1 MVKKVNEET
10 GEEEEVEEEKT
21 KMVPKQVSKEVEV
34 DENKLLEI
42 LGAAA
47 DFEEVLEKGLK
58 KKENFALLVGEDLYN
73 HPNSQNL
80 ARLVALVEKY
90 TDFTVTI
97 TPAKTNSLGVA
108 LICDLDESTAG
119 YTVGYNVKADFTLS
133 ALGNGDLD
141 IPALNQQEGTFT
153 SANQMVV
160 PTNAALAYE
169 GYVLNDIANE
179 ILDTKQVHTINRT
192 VSLGAKDGFKAIN
205 FDELP
210 NHFSNSGEELRGY
223 TLESLMVKTSG
234 SETVIPFGT
243 ALEGTLIYSADP
255 VLQFNDFTAK
265 TKQLNAQG
273 GLFISTALAESL
285 SVSQGDSCSVEANGQ
300 TMTLAVTVDSKIDGE
315 IAFVSRFDSSIPTA
329 KLFNGYRFNQ
339 AKISKV

>member
-10 GEEEEVEEEKT
+10 GVEEEVEEEKT

-42 LGAAA
+42 LGAVA
-47 DFEEVLEKGLK
+47 DFDEALEKMLK

-90 TDFTVTI
+90 TDFSVTM

-108 LICDLDESTAG
+108 LICDLDEKAAG

-141 IPALNQQEGTFT
+141 MPALNQQEGTFT
-153 SANQMVV
+153 NANQMVV

-179 ILDTKQVHTINRT
+179 LLDNKHVHTINRT
-192 VSLGAKDGFKAIN
+192 VTLAAKDGFKAIN

-234 SETVIPFGT
+234 SETVSPFGS

-265 TKQLNAQG
+265 TKQLSAKG
-273 GLFISTALAESL
+273 GLFISSTLAESL
-285 SVSQGDSCSVEANGQ
+285 SVSQGDSCSVQANGQ

-315 IAFVSRFDSSIPTA
+315 IAFVSRFDSSIGTA
-329 KLFNGYRFNQ
+329 QLFTGYRFNQ